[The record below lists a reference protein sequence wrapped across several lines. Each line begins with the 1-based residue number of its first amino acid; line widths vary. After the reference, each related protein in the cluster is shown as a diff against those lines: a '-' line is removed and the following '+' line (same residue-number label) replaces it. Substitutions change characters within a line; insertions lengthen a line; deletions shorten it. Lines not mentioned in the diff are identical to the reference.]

1 MYTPPHYKNEN
12 IDEVREFIK
21 ANSFGI
27 LVSQTKGRLW
37 GTHIP
42 MELDFD
48 EHGNTF
54 LYRNIYKANPQCESF
69 ADGEEVLAIFHG
81 PHSYVSSSWYQKED
95 VPTWNYIAVHVYGKV
110 QSIEGNELM
119 DSLKKLVGTYE
130 HGSEHPV
137 SVENLSEKTMRQV
150 NGIVGFK
157 IAVSEIQATYKLSQT
172 RKETDFHTIVNQ
184 LENSPDFMSKATAE
198 AMKQSREKE

>member
-1 MYTPPHYKNEN
+1 MYTPQHYKNEN

-27 LVSQTKGRLW
+27 LVSQTKARLW

-48 EHGNTF
+48 ENGNAI
-54 LYRNIYKANPQCESF
+54 LYSHISKANPQWESF
-69 ADGEEVLAIFHG
+69 TSGEEVLAIFHG

-95 VPTWNYIAVHVYGKV
+95 VPTWNYIAVHAYGKV
-110 QSIEGNELM
+110 QIIEGKELM
-119 DSLKKLVGTYE
+119 DSLKKLVDHYE
-130 HGSEHPV
+130 HGSENPV

-150 NGIVGFK
+150 NGIVAFK
-157 IAVSEIQATYKLSQT
+157 IAISEIQATYKLSQT
-172 RKETDFHTIVNQ
+172 RKDTDFHTIVNQ
-184 LENSPDFMSKATAE
+184 LENSTDFMSKATAE

>member
-42 MELDFD
+42 MELDFN

-54 LYRNIYKANPQCESF
+54 LYSHISKANPQWKSF
-69 ADGEEVLAIFHG
+69 VDGEEVLAIFHG

-110 QSIEGNELM
+110 EIIEGKELI
-119 DSLKKLVGTYE
+119 DSLKKLVDTYE

-184 LENSPDFMSKATAE
+184 LENSSDFMSNATAK

>member
-48 EHGNTF
+48 
-54 LYRNIYKANPQCESF
+54 
-69 ADGEEVLAIFHG
+69 
-81 PHSYVSSSWYQKED
+81 
-95 VPTWNYIAVHVYGKV
+95 
-110 QSIEGNELM
+110 
-119 DSLKKLVGTYE
+119 
-130 HGSEHPV
+130 
-137 SVENLSEKTMRQV
+137 
-150 NGIVGFK
+150 
-157 IAVSEIQATYKLSQT
+157 
-172 RKETDFHTIVNQ
+172 
-184 LENSPDFMSKATAE
+184 
-198 AMKQSREKE
+198 

>member
-1 MYTPPHYKNEN
+1 MYTPQHYKNEN

-48 EHGNTF
+48 ENGTAI
-54 LYRNIYKANPQCESF
+54 LYSHISKANPQWESF
-69 ADGEEVLAIFHG
+69 TSGEEVLAIFHG
-81 PHSYVSSSWYQKED
+81 PHSYVSSSWYEKED
-95 VPTWNYIAVHVYGKV
+95 VPTWNYIAVHAYGKV
-110 QSIEGNELM
+110 EIIEGEELM
-119 DSLKKLVGTYE
+119 DSLKKLVDHYE
-130 HGSEHPV
+130 HQSEHPV
-137 SVENLSEKTMRQV
+137 SVENFSEKTMRQV
-150 NGIVGFK
+150 NGIIGFK
-157 IAVSEIQATYKLSQT
+157 IIISEIQATYKLSQT
-172 RKETDFHTIVNQ
+172 RKDADFHTIVNQ
-184 LENSPDFMSKATAE
+184 LESSPDFMSKATAE

>member
-1 MYTPPHYKNEN
+1 MYTPQHYKNEN

-42 MELDFD
+42 MELDID
-48 EHGNTF
+48 ESGNGI
-54 LYRNIYKANPQCESF
+54 LYSHISKANPQWENF
-69 ADGEEVLAIFHG
+69 ASGEEVLAIFHG

-95 VPTWNYIAVHVYGKV
+95 VPTWNYIAVHVYGTV
-110 QSIEGNELM
+110 QIIEGEELM
-119 DSLKKLVGTYE
+119 DSLKKLVDHYE
-130 HGSEHPV
+130 HQSEHPV

-157 IAVSEIQATYKLSQT
+157 ILISEIQATYKLSQT
-172 RKETDFHTIVNQ
+172 RKDTDFHTIVNQ
-184 LENSPDFMSKATAE
+184 LENSTDFMSKATAE

>member
-42 MELDFD
+42 MELDSD

-54 LYRNIYKANPQCESF
+54 YT
-69 ADGEEVLAIFHG
+69 AIFPKPIH
-81 PHSYVSSSWYQKED
+81 
-95 VPTWNYIAVHVYGKV
+95 NGKV
-110 QSIEGNELM
+110 LQMAKKYWQSSTDHTVIFLR
-119 DSLKKLVGTYE
+119 
-130 HGSEHPV
+130 HG
-137 SVENLSEKTMRQV
+137 
-150 NGIVGFK
+150 
-157 IAVSEIQATYKLSQT
+157 T
-172 RKETDFHTIVNQ
+172 RKRMCQPGITLQYMFTEKSR
-184 LENSPDFMSKATAE
+184 LLKA
-198 AMKQSREKE
+198 RN

>member
-1 MYTPPHYKNEN
+1 MYTPQHYKNEN

-27 LVSQTKGRLW
+27 LISQTKGRLW

-48 EHGNTF
+48 ENGNAI
-54 LYRNIYKANPQCESF
+54 LYSHISKANPQWENFTS
-69 ADGEEVLAIFHG
+69 GEEVLAIFHG

-95 VPTWNYIAVHVYGKV
+95 VPTWNYIAVHAYGKV
-110 QSIEGNELM
+110 QIIEGKELM
-119 DSLKKLVGTYE
+119 DSLKKLVDHYE

-157 IAVSEIQATYKLSQT
+157 IAISEIQATYKLSQT
-172 RKETDFHTIVNQ
+172 RKDTDFHTIVNQ
-184 LENSPDFMSKATAE
+184 LENSTDFMSKATAE

>member
-54 LYRNIYKANPQCESF
+54 LYSHISKANPQWESF
-69 ADGEEVLAIFHG
+69 ADGEEVLAILHG
-81 PHSYVSSSWYQKED
+81 PHSYISSSWYQKED

-110 QSIEGNELM
+110 QIIEGKELM
-119 DSLKKLVGTYE
+119 DSLKKLVDTYE

-172 RKETDFHTIVNQ
+172 RKENDFHTIVTQ